1 MRMMKVKY
9 KVVPNFVIRVQYLFI
24 FNSLPVLF
32 SDKISKALTLSR
44 GGPELSATYFGHIS
58 SMEAR
63 IFIKFETK
71 VHKVVLNHQPN
82 FHEDLCKDARARGEN
97 AKTCDAL
104 QRFRSKSTKIKKM
117 RFSAIF
123 E

>member
-44 GGPELSATYFGHIS
+44 WGPEL
-58 SMEAR
+58 R
-63 IFIKFETK
+63 IHGGGRQKRLGYILWPY
-71 VHKVVLNHQPN
+71 VLN
-82 FHEDLCKDARARGEN
+82 ESLE
-97 AKTCDAL
+97 L
-104 QRFRSKSTKIKKM
+104 YEI
-117 RFSAIF
+117 
-123 E
+123 

>member
-44 GGPELSATYFGHIS
+44 WGPEL
-58 SMEAR
+58 R
-63 IFIKFETK
+63 IQGGETK
-71 VHKVVLNHQPN
+71 TPGIHSL
-82 FHEDLCKDARARGEN
+82 
-97 AKTCDAL
+97 
-104 QRFRSKSTKIKKM
+104 
-117 RFSAIF
+117 AICPQWKLGTL
-123 E
+123 